1 MSEPRNNPEVV
12 HEETDVNVRAIFGFG
27 AGLLAV
33 GLVVQVLLWL
43 LMNYYTKQ
51 ASQVPRNFPLSADY
65 QQQAPP
71 EPRLQIHPQQD
82 LRDLRARE
90 DAMLHGYGWVDKNTG
105 VAHIPIEDAMR
116 IVVQRGLPA
125 REATR

>member
-12 HEETDVNVRAIFGFG
+12 HEESDVNVRAIFAFG
-27 AGLLAV
+27 AGLLV
-33 GLVVQVLLWL
+33 IGIVVQVLLWL

-51 ASQVPRNFPLSADY
+51 AAQVPRNFPLSADY

-90 DAMLHGYGWVDKNTG
+90 DAILHGYGWVDKNTG
-105 VAHIPIEDAMR
+105 VARIPIEEAMK